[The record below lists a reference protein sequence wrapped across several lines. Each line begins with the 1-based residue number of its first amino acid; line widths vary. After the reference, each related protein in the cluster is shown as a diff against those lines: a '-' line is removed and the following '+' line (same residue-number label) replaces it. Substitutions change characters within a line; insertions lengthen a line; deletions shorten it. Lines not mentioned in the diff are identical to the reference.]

1 MLERIYKSLVTWFAN
16 SDYQSG
22 LESFI
27 ASRNPQNTAEIE
39 YLERLYSTRRAG
51 GML

>member
-1 MLERIYKSLVTWFAN
+1 MLKRIYKSLVAWFAN

-27 ASRNPQNTAEIE
+27 ASKNPQNTADIE
-39 YLERLYSTRRAG
+39 QLERVYAARRAG
-51 GML
+51 GMV

>member
-1 MLERIYKSLVTWFAN
+1 MLERIYKSLVAWFTD

-27 ASRNPQNTAEIE
+27 ASRNPQNAADIDR
-39 YLERLYSTRRAG
+39 LERIYAARQPG
-51 GML
+51 GMP